1 MRRHPFLFRSIAPR
15 PFRRQPNSQ
24 SSGGIQIQHANGRSP
39 HGCQT
44 DDPEAI
50 PRKVFSP
57 RIGSGMKQRR
67 QRIRLGIEPRQV
79 ARFFEIAFRA
89 SQSEVVQLIAAS
101 MLDWDD
107 VLYLEPYQW

>member
-1 MRRHPFLFRSIAPR
+1 
-15 PFRRQPNSQ
+15 
-24 SSGGIQIQHANGRSP
+24 
-39 HGCQT
+39 
-44 DDPEAI
+44 
-50 PRKVFSP
+50 
-57 RIGSGMKQRR
+57 MKQRR